1 MSMGFIMLRRFIGG
15 LLLAGYALTSWA
27 IAPYVQGDRVP
38 AGNIAAV
45 SAAVEKKLADAGFQ
59 VLGHYAPKGV
69 STHGVVVAVDPAT
82 LAKVREIGGAHI
94 VAAPIRIGVSEAGEV
109 SYTNPDYWYRAYL
122 RARFQQAAPTVQDLQ
137 ARLAKTLGAGARFG
151 GDEAAKDLPTYR
163 YMVGMERFDDKKN
176 LLAKHADFDAA
187 VRTVEEN
194 LKKGVAGTSKVYELV
209 LPEKKLA
216 VFGVAMNNAETG
228 DASII
233 NKIGVADRIAGLPYE
248 IFVVNNEVHA
258 FYGRYR
264 LALAFPDLSMGHF
277 MRIVYAPEE
286 IHATLT
292 TVAGGKKR

>member
-1 MSMGFIMLRRFIGG
+1 MLRRLIGG

-45 SAAVEKKLADAGFQ
+45 SAAVEKKLSDAGFQ

-69 STHGVVVAVDPAT
+69 GTHGVVVAVDPAM

-109 SYTNPDYWYRAYL
+109 AYSNPDYWYRAYL
-122 RARFQQAAPTVQDLQ
+122 RNRFQQGESAVADLQ
-137 ARLAKTLGAGARFG
+137 TRLAKTLGAGAKFG

-176 LLAKHADFDAA
+176 LLAKHADFDTA
-187 VRTVEEN
+187 VRTVQEN

-216 VFGVAMNNAETG
+216 VFGVAMNNPETG
-228 DASII
+228 DAAII
-233 NKIGVADRIAGLPYE
+233 NKIGVADRIAAFPYE
-248 IFVVNNEVHA
+248 IFVVNNEVHG

-277 MRIVYAPEE
+277 MRIVYVPEE
-286 IHATLT
+286 ILATLT
-292 TVAGGKKR
+292 AVAGGKKH